1 MSLGRKLLASA
12 LVCGLAVLIAGA
24 ATWSSFASTT
34 ANPSNGFS
42 AGTVA
47 ISDNDAGATLSIP
60 TLSPGGSSSGCIKV
74 TYSGSLPAAVHV
86 YASTTGSLAQYLNVT
101 VTRGTQ
107 TSPTFPSC
115 TGFAADATNYVGAG
129 AGVMYSGTLANLAST
144 YTNFANGLVDAP
156 GSPQTWSSATAHSYM
171 LTVSLPAGAP
181 SAAQGLSS
189 TATFTWEAQNQ

>member
-1 MSLGRKLLASA
+1 MSLGRKLLASV
-12 LVCGLAVLIAGA
+12 LVCGLAVGIAGA

-34 ANPSNGFS
+34 ANPTNGFS

-60 TLSPGGSSSGCIKV
+60 ALSPGGSSSGCIKV
-74 TYSGSLPAAVHV
+74 TYTGSLAAAVHM
-86 YASTTGSLAQYLNVT
+86 YGGTSGSLAQYLNVT

-115 TGFAADATNYVGAG
+115 TGFTADATSYVGAG
-129 AGVMYSGTLANLAST
+129 AGVMYSGTLSNFSLT

-156 GSPQTWSSATAHSYM
+156 GSPQTWNPGSARSYM
-171 LTVSLPAGAP
+171 LTVSLPSSAP

-189 TATFTWEAQNQ
+189 SATFTWEAQNQ